1 MEEDNARI
9 RHVLKL
15 YLGQEV
21 ALLNLL
27 DNHIK
32 LEVLNRSEVYWTIVK
47 EEDDDYL
54 KLKFGEQINVVI
66 ITLVEVLKKCLLELG
81 RLVKTS

>member
-66 ITLVEVLKKCLLELG
+66 ITLV
-81 RLVKTS
+81 